1 MKKVAIVIVLVLVA
15 AVGLLAKRKADLAK
29 APTAPVLPVVVEA
42 AKLAPGQV
50 RLTLP
55 AMGLVASQLSTT
67 LSTKVSGQVVQ
78 VLKQEGDPV
87 KKGEVL
93 ATIEAQDLS
102 AKEQGLRDRRQG
114 LTFQIAAL
122 EENVK
127 AAVTAIDAARDTHKR
142 TLELLAVKGASVE
155 ESRREESEIAGL
167 EAKLAAARNGVS
179 TMQKEQES
187 LDQGIKE
194 VAALASYATVT
205 APIDGTVSQRLVQ
218 AGDLAQPGKPLFKI
232 AAKAGRYV
240 NLSLPDT
247 TPATAIILEG
257 RTLPL
262 TAKNEAGSTGLCQY
276 LAPLPAEIAAVEG
289 QYLNLRVV
297 IYQDR
302 NVLVPA
308 DALLGVDGESFV
320 LSYANHRAVKTR
332 VDIVAQGRE
341 GVVVR
346 QDLSGQEVLLA
357 KPDILLRAAAGV
369 PVRLATEPQAASPNL
384 DGGRDN
390 G

>member
-67 LSTKVSGQVVQ
+67 LSTRVSGQVVQ

-127 AAVTAIDAARDTHKR
+127 AAVTALDAARDTHKR

-232 AAKAGRYV
+232 AAKSGRYV

-262 TAKNEAGSTGLCQY
+262 TAKN
-276 LAPLPAEIAAVEG
+276 
-289 QYLNLRVV
+289 
-297 IYQDR
+297 
-302 NVLVPA
+302 
-308 DALLGVDGESFV
+308 
-320 LSYANHRAVKTR
+320 
-332 VDIVAQGRE
+332 
-341 GVVVR
+341 
-346 QDLSGQEVLLA
+346 
-357 KPDILLRAAAGV
+357 
-369 PVRLATEPQAASPNL
+369 
-384 DGGRDN
+384 
-390 G
+390 